1 MPHDPDQIDII
12 HHLMDAPVT
21 LFGMDLSRFWITKHV
36 LMMWLA
42 SLILIVVLSLAAR
55 QKGVVPRGLRNFLE
69 PLILFIRN
77 GVLLPNTGEAG
88 LPYLPFLLTLFMF
101 ILTCNL
107 LGLVP
112 GGATATANISV
123 TASLAGISTVV
134 THFAGVRRNGALH
147 YIKSIVPPVPL
158 WLWPLM
164 LVVEIIGMVAKP
176 FALAVRLWANMNAG
190 HIVLLVILGFIFLFK
205 NWGVVGISVFGGVA
219 ISLLEMFVALVQA
232 YVFTFLTAVFMG
244 LALHPEH

>member
-1 MPHDPDQIDII
+1 MPHDPNQIDII
-12 HHLMDAPVT
+12 HHLVDAP
-21 LFGMDLSRFWITKHV
+21 LAWLPEALARLHITKHV
-36 LMMWLA
+36 LMMWVAAAVLV
-42 SLILIVVLSLAAR
+42 LVLSLAAR
-55 QKGVVPRGLRNFLE
+55 QKGDTPKGLRNFFE

-77 GVLLPNTGEAG
+77 AVLLPNMGEAG
-88 LPYLPFLLTLFMF
+88 LPYLPFLLTLFCF

-123 TASLAGISTVV
+123 TATLALISATV
-134 THFAGVRRNGALH
+134 THFAGVRQNGGWH
-147 YIKSIVPPVPL
+147 YLASIVPPVPG

-164 LVVEIIGMVAKP
+164 LVVELIGMLAKP
-176 FALAVRLWANMNAG
+176 FALAIRLWANMNAG

-205 NWGVVGISVFGGVA
+205 NWGVVGISVAGGVA
-219 ISLLEMFVALVQA
+219 ISLLEVFVALLQA
-232 YVFTFLTAVFMG
+232 YVFTFLTSVFMG